1 MRLAILNSNA
11 RVIGGIESYLD
22 RIMRAL
28 VARGDEVALL
38 FDYDQP
44 HDRPEIAAEAK
55 IPRWSTSALGSS
67 RAIDELRR
75 WRPDVVFAHGLGS
88 SGDLTAAAEIAPAA
102 YFAHDYRATCISGF
116 KRFAAPVEKP
126 CARRFGPG
134 CLPRFFPL
142 RCGGLNPSTMLSDY
156 RRATASLAVIRRCRA
171 VLTASRHMR
180 AELLKHGFM
189 AEKVHC
195 TGLPIAERPIEPQE
209 VGECPHAAPSRMLFA
224 ARMEPV
230 KGGHLLIG
238 AAARAVVLLD
248 RPLTLAMIGDGRD
261 RPRLEL
267 LARSAMARESRLKIN
282 FEGWLDGDVLAARL
296 RETDLIV
303 IPSIWPEPF
312 GMTGLEAGIF
322 GIPACAFA
330 AGGIPEWLDD
340 GVNGHLAPTDP
351 PSSESLAMAIVKC
364 LADSERYLRMRKA
377 ARAIALSYSMSAH
390 LRALDAVFAN
400 LQNSTRRESL
410 ANPA

>member
-1 MRLAILNSNA
+1 MRIAILNSNA
-11 RVIGGIESYLD
+11 RVVGGIESYLD
-22 RIMRAL
+22 GAIRAL
-28 VARGDEVALL
+28 AARGDDIALL

-44 HDRPEIAAEAK
+44 HERNKIAAETG
-55 IPRWSTSALGSS
+55 ITRWSTSALGSS

-75 WRPDVVFAHGLGS
+75 WRPDVIFAHGLAS
-88 SGDLTAAAEIAPAA
+88 SSDLAAAAEITPAA

-116 KRFAAPVEKP
+116 KRFAAPIEQP

-142 RCGGLNPSTMLSDY
+142 RCGGLNPSTMLADY
-156 RRATASLAVIRRCRA
+156 RRAAANLAAIRRYRA

-180 AELLKHGFM
+180 AELLNHGFTP
-189 AEKVHC
+189 ETVHC
-195 TGLPIAERPIEPQE
+195 VGLPIAGRPIEPLE
-209 VGECPHAAPSRMLFA
+209 VGDSSHATPSRMLFA
-224 ARMEPV
+224 ARMESV

-238 AAARAVVLLD
+238 AAARAVATLD
-248 RPLTLAMIGDGRD
+248 RPLTLAMVGDGSD
-261 RPRLEL
+261 RPRLEF

-282 FEGWLDGDVLAARL
+282 FEGWLDSDALSARL
-296 RETDLIV
+296 RATDLVV

-330 AGGIPEWLDD
+330 VGAIPEWLED
-340 GVNGHLAPTDP
+340 GVNGHLAHADP
-351 PSSESLAMAIVKC
+351 PSPESLAMAIVKC
-364 LADSERYLRMRKA
+364 LADSEHYLRMRKA
-377 ARAIALSYSMSAH
+377 ARTIALSYSMTAH
-390 LRALDAVFAN
+390 LRALDSVFAS
-400 LQNSTRRESL
+400 LRESVSSGSR